1 MDNLF
6 VESSDEI
13 LKVMVDKFQADSGEV
28 LQDADA
34 RKMMLRATTLGIIL
48 LGSKLNSAARNR
60 FLKYCDEETL
70 DLFADDKGI
79 SKRYQAKKAL
89 TTIRFSRIITTGVQA
104 IPFGT
109 RISNG
114 QLIFSTVE
122 TKSFAIGQSEL
133 LITAECEL
141 DGSVGNGYGIGN
153 FSILVDTIPYIS
165 AVCNTTVTNGGS
177 DMEGVEAYRERIRIA
192 PETYSCAGTRGAY
205 EFWAKSAES
214 SISDVNAFMDSPGVV
229 GITCLIENGVIP
241 SDEILER
248 IRIVVASDDVRALT
262 DNIITKKPT
271 QISYSNDFTYFIPRS
286 LDKFSKEIQ
295 AKVTVECAKWEYEN
309 RNKLGVDINPQEL
322 DRRVMNLGAIRVER
336 RNPAYTK
343 LDKTKIAIC
352 TISTPVFGGIEDD

>member
-34 RKMMLRATTLGIIL
+34 RKMILRATTLGIIL

-79 SKRYQAKKAL
+79 PKRYQAKKAL
-89 TTIRFSRIITTGVQA
+89 TTIRFSRIITTGIQA

-114 QLIFSTVE
+114 QLIFSTTE

-141 DGSVGNGYGIGN
+141 DGSIGNGYGIGN

-192 PETYSCAGTRGAY
+192 PESYSCAGTKGAY

-241 SDEILER
+241 SDEVLTR
-248 IRIVVASDDVRALT
+248 VFNVVNSDDIRALT
-262 DNIITKKPT
+262 DTIIVKKP
-271 QISYSNDFTYFIPRS
+271 IEIEYSNDFTYYLPRS
-286 LDKFSKEIQ
+286 LDKFAKEIQ
-295 AKVTVECAKWEYEN
+295 ENVKVECEKWEYQN

-322 DRRVMNLGAIRVER
+322 DRRVMNLGVRRVER
-336 RNPAYTK
+336 RAPNYTVLK
-343 LDKTKIAIC
+343 KTSIAVC
-352 TISTPVFGGIEDD
+352 KVSTPVYGGIEDD